1 MRHTG
6 KRTVKRVLP
15 ILLLLAAACGPRYGM
30 RVPDALVTKLP
41 YESRIEL
48 LESENDLALA
58 IDRVDEASNEIVRTR
73 DALRRAKE
81 REAAAKEEES
91 RAPDAASKEV
101 AKLAIEEARARV
113 EYLRAKQRLN
123 VGRQEVEALSLRCA
137 FARFELAR
145 LAATRKAKV
154 EGSEKLEPRKYE
166 AQLSECEAEVKAG
179 QATLGAEIA
188 QEKTAR
194 EGWEVKKSALAKKTF
209 DARASPYVENL

>member
-1 MRHTG
+1 M
-6 KRTVKRVLP
+6 KCTVKRAVLP
-15 ILLLLAAACGPRYGM
+15 LLLLLTAACGPRYGL

-58 IDRVDEASNEIVRTR
+58 IDRVDEASNEILRTR

-81 REAAAKEEES
+81 RRTAAEDEEK
-91 RAPDAASKEV
+91 RAPDATSREV
-101 AKLAIEEARARV
+101 AKLAIEEAGARV

-123 VGRQEVEALSLRCA
+123 VARQEVEALSLRCA

-145 LAATRKAKV
+145 LEATRKAKV
-154 EGSEKLEPRKYE
+154 EGSEKLEPGKYE
-166 AQLSECEAEVKAG
+166 AQLSACETEVKAE
-179 QATLGAEIA
+179 QATLAARIA

-194 EGWEVKKSALAKKTF
+194 EGWEVKKGALAKKTF

>member
-1 MRHTG
+1 M

-15 ILLLLAAACGPRYGM
+15 VLLLLAAGCGPRYGL

-58 IDRVDEASNEIVRTR
+58 IDRVDEASNEILRTR
-73 DALRRAKE
+73 DALRRAKT
-81 REAAAKEEES
+81 RQAAAQDEEK
-91 RAPDAASKEV
+91 RAPDATSREV
-101 AKLAIEEARARV
+101 AQLAIEEARARV

-123 VGRQEVEALSLRCA
+123 VAKQEVEALALRCA

-145 LAATRKAKV
+145 LEATRKAKV
-154 EGSEKLEPRKYE
+154 EGSEKLEPKKYE
-166 AQLSECEAEVKAG
+166 GQLSECEAAVKEG
-179 QATLGAEIA
+179 QATLEADSA

>member
-1 MRHTG
+1 M
-6 KRTVKRVLP
+6 KRTVLP
-15 ILLLLAAACGPRYGM
+15 FLLLLAAACGPRYGM
-30 RVPDALVTKLP
+30 RVPDKLVAKLP

-58 IDRVDEASNEIVRTR
+58 IDKVDEASNEILRAR
-73 DALRRAKE
+73 EALRRAKS
-81 REAAAKEEES
+81 REQAAEDEEK
-91 RAPDAASKEV
+91 RAPDASSREV

-123 VGRQEVEALSLRCA
+123 VALRDVEELAMRCA

-145 LAATRKAKV
+145 LQATRKAKV
-154 EGSEKLEPRKYE
+154 EGSEKLDPKKYE
-166 AQLSECEAEVKAG
+166 TQVSGCEAQVKAER
-179 QATLGAEIA
+179 GALAADTA

-194 EGWEVKKSALAKKTF
+194 EAWEVKKAALAKKTF